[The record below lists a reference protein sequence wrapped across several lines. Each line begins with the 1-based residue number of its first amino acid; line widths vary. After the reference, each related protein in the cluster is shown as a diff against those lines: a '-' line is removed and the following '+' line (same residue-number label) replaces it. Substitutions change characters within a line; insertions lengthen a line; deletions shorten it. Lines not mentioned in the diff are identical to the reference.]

1 MKRSFIRVPDFGG
14 IDFEGLRLKIGADTY
29 DFTRPQLSKAM
40 EIVLDTI
47 FGKYVDRENVK
58 KKCYKSHEHS
68 VMWEFK
74 KHECYLAIYLQDAT
88 LSYTVRVNTV
98 NSNPKETLRVVYFS
112 YEHMAYYEDSLLTW
126 LLRDFSRLIYEAV
139 NLDFVF
145 ERGFDGLPR
154 GTYRERSSGKVP
166 FFYLHE
172 SILMTP
178 IHYYDGVGY
187 PHKGE
192 ECESCDFNE
201 WFPHL
206 SGE

>member
-47 FGKYVDRENVK
+47 FGKYVD
-58 KKCYKSHEHS
+58 
-68 VMWEFK
+68 
-74 KHECYLAIYLQDAT
+74 LAIYLQDAT